1 MPELVAI
8 ILGLGLALFALG
20 RWRARPAAIPAL
32 AGASREECAA
42 ARRIGY
48 VPRPGQDPVTAIE
61 DPRLAA
67 MAIVL
72 MMGALDGPLNR
83 DEVEQ
88 IVIEAQVTFGT
99 DRATAEAL
107 AVTAAWILRRARGRR
122 DLLARLAAVVAAR
135 AGREAAPDLMRMAS
149 AAAAHAGPIGRE
161 AQAALDVIARAFR
174 VNV

>member
-1 MPELVAI
+1 MQALVAI
-8 ILGLGLALFALG
+8 IVGFALSLYMVF
-20 RWRARPAAIPAL
+20 RWKGMDRPVPGL
-32 AGASREECAA
+32 DGASREERAA
-42 ARRIGY
+42 ARRLGY
-48 VPRPGQDPVTAIE
+48 APVPGTDPVAAIE

-88 IVIEAQVTFGT
+88 IVIEAQVTFRT
-99 DRATAEAL
+99 DRPTAESL
-107 AVTAAWILRRARGRR
+107 AVMAAWILRRSRARR
-122 DLLARLAAVVAAR
+122 DLLGRLAATVAAR

-149 AAAAHAGPIGRE
+149 AAAAHARPIGRE
-161 AQAALDVIARAFR
+161 EQAALDLIARAFQ